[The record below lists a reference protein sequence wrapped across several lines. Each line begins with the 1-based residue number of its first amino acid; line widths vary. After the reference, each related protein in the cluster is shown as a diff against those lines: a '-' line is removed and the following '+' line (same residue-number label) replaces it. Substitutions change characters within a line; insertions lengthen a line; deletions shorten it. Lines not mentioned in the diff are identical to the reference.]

1 MNTRKSAS
9 TNGPC
14 SRTLAECALLALVT
28 TATLLS
34 NTAVAGTYAS
44 VQIDG
49 IDGGLVNKSSTLAND
64 PVALSGTGTGVRGGT
79 TAASAAARATEGLI
93 IVDTSAA
100 STAISHI
107 NSTTSANA
115 YAIARWSDV
124 ITIDAG
130 ALNGNFGYIDA
141 LIDVSSGIGGMA
153 SPVTSFGE
161 SSDANMRISVYGP
174 GYSSGPY
181 PTVFSATASGAP
193 GNSGASAIDPI
204 TDLIVRIPVVFGYG
218 TTIGFQLEA
227 FSQATT
233 NTYFSSSG
241 DIDAKAGTVASLR
254 WAGITGVFRNDDS
267 ALTNFKVSSGSGL
280 DYSVAVP
287 ALAVPE
293 PSVIAMLLA
302 GLGILG
308 VAAHR
313 RRDAT

>member
-1 MNTRKSAS
+1 MNARKSRATS
-9 TNGPC
+9 GPC
-14 SRTLAECALLALVT
+14 IRTLSECALLVLVA
-28 TATLLS
+28 TATLAS
-34 NTAVAGTYAS
+34 TTAVAATYTS

-49 IDGGLVNKSSTLAND
+49 IDGGLVNKSSTLSNA
-64 PVALSGTGTGVRGGT
+64 PIALSGTGTGVRGGT
-79 TAASAAARATEGLI
+79 TSASAAANATEGLL
-93 IVDTSAA
+93 IVDTLAA

-115 YAIARWSDV
+115 YATARWSDV

-130 ALNGNFGYIDA
+130 ALNGNFGYINA
-141 LIDVSSGIGGMA
+141 LIDVSGGIGGMA

-161 SSDANMRISVYGP
+161 TSDANMQISVYGP
-174 GYSSGPY
+174 GYSTGPY

-193 GNSGASAIDPI
+193 GNSSTSAIDPI

-218 TTIGFQLEA
+218 TTIGFQLDA
-227 FSQATT
+227 FSKATT

-267 ALTNFKVSSGSGL
+267 ALTNFTVRSESGL

-302 GLGILG
+302 GLGMLG

-313 RRDAT
+313 RREAT